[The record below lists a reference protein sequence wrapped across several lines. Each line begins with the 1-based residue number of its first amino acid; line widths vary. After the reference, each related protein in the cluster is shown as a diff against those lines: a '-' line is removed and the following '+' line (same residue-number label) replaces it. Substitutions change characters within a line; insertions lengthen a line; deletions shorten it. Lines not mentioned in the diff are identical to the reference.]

1 MSVEALT
8 TAPTIAALTQPWEVG
23 PLAAVFG
30 SPPAL
35 PKPALD
41 IEDVLE
47 TATCRP
53 LGSQPTEAPHSVR
66 RAFSATWN
74 KDSFKRDRLPQRGR
88 FSLVCQ
94 GFRSFCHGQERR
106 RCLVVC
112 CLLLRARLRNS
123 P

>member
-1 MSVEALT
+1 MSAEALT
-8 TAPTIAALTQPWEVG
+8 AALTIAALTQPWEVG

-30 SPPAL
+30 SPPML

-41 IEDVLE
+41 IEDVLQ

-53 LGSQPTEAPHSVR
+53 LRLQPTEAPHSVR

-88 FSLVCQ
+88 FTGVAS
-94 GFRSFCHGQERR
+94 GHFAMGRSDDGAWSY
-106 RCLVVC
+106 VVC
-112 CLLLRARLRNS
+112 C
-123 P
+123 